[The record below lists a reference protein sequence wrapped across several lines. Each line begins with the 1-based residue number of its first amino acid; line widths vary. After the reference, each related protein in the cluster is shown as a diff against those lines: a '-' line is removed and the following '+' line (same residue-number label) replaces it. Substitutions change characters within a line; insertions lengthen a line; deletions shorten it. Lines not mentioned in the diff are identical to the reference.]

1 VTRTTLASFLD
12 RGFLADVIYAETGY
26 DTTMTREQ
34 VDSREIKTKD
44 TPRTI
49 DFPALRAA
57 HDRHLD
63 RLRKISDR
71 KEPRPG
77 DLAGISLEEEFEN

>member
-1 VTRTTLASFLD
+1 
-12 RGFLADVIYAETGY
+12 
-26 DTTMTREQ
+26 MTKEQ
-34 VDSREIKTKD
+34 LNSRETTAKD

-57 HDRHLD
+57 HDKHLD

-71 KEPRPG
+71 REPRPG
-77 DLAGISLEEEFEN
+77 DLAGISLEEEFES